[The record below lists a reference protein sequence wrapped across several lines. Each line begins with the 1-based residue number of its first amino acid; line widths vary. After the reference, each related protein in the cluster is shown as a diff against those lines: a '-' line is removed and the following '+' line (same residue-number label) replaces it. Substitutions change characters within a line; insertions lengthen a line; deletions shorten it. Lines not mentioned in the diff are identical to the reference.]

1 MKLDPRLS
9 FCIVPN
15 SEWDKDLNTRPDIL
29 NLIEEEVGNALK
41 LTGTGLV
48 LHTLRTTTDK
58 WDLMKLKPFCPAKNT
73 II

>member
-1 MKLDPRLS
+1 MKLDPHLS

-15 SEWDKDLNTRPDIL
+15 SEWDKDLNTRPDTL

-48 LHTLRTTTDK
+48 LRILRTTTDK
-58 WDLMKLKPFCPAKNT
+58 WDLMKLKPFYTAKNT